1 MGSEI
6 TAGEAATVAASEA
19 AADTAVEAASIFDK
33 IAQSLGLTPLVVE
46 ISFII
51 LTMIIILIVIVFL
64 FTALRI
70 RKEIISLNFK
80 LGYIARLLKREIEG
94 PPISAPPTIS
104 PEPEIKKEPSK
115 QEPYKDEW
123 KF

>member
-1 MGSEI
+1 MGLEI
-6 TAGEAATVAASEA
+6 TV
-19 AADTAVEAASIFDK
+19 VEASAGAVVEATSIFER
-33 IAQSLGLTPLVVE
+33 IAQSLELPPLVVE

-51 LTMIIILIVIVFL
+51 LTMIIILIVFVLL
-64 FTALRI
+64 FSVLRI

-94 PPISAPPTIS
+94 PATSPGPTIS
-104 PEPEIKKEPSK
+104 PEPKTKKEPPK
-115 QEPYKDEW
+115 EEPYQEEW

>member
-1 MGSEI
+1 MESEI
-6 TAGEAATVAASEA
+6 TAGEAASLFE
-19 AADTAVEAASIFDK
+19 K
-33 IAQSLGLTPLVVE
+33 IARSLGLSPFAVE

-51 LTMIIILIVIVFL
+51 LTMIVILIVFVFL

-70 RKEIISLNFK
+70 RKEMISLNFK

-94 PPISAPPTIS
+94 PAISPEPTIS
-104 PEPEIKKEPSK
+104 PETRTKKEPPK
-115 QEPYKDEW
+115 EEPYKEEW